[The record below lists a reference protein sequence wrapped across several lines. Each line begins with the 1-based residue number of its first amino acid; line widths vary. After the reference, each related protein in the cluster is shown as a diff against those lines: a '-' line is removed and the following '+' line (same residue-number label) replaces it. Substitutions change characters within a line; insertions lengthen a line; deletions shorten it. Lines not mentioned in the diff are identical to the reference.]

1 MNARHAAAPAAFP
14 SHQALPATRARIQEM
29 SMTRTTTL
37 QNLRAAACRRGLALA
52 AAAFAAGP
60 LCAQT
65 EAPAARQAR
74 PARQE
79 IGAATRNILEIQRSG
94 AQGGQLQ
101 PLQGEQAALS
111 YPRYMATFSYPI
123 PEFYT
128 GQASS
133 QRGGGMTAGGAG
145 AAGR

>member
-1 MNARHAAAPAAFP
+1 
-14 SHQALPATRARIQEM
+14 
-29 SMTRTTTL
+29 MTRTTASK
-37 QNLRAAACRRGLALA
+37 NLHAASRRGLALA
-52 AAAFAAGP
+52 VALLAAGP

-65 EAPAARQAR
+65 EATRQAR

-79 IGAATRNILEIQRSG
+79 VGATTRNILEIQRNG
-94 AQGGQLQ
+94 TQGGQLL
-101 PLQGEQAALS
+101 PLRGEQAALS

-128 GQASS
+128 GQTSS
-133 QRGGGMTAGGAG
+133 QRGSGMMAGSTGAAGATG